1 MLPKAILNT
10 WYQKLVTSM
19 KNVSERE
26 LASRQ
31 SNNSFAARLRNMKE
45 TEIIHVKQRIER
57 EKSLIKEMSQVT
69 TIDININSKKSFRA

>member
-1 MLPKAILNT
+1 
-10 WYQKLVTSM
+10 M